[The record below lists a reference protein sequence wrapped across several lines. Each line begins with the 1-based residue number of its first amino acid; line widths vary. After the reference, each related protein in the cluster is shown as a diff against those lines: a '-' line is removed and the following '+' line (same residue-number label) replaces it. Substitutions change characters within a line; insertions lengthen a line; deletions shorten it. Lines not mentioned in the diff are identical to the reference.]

1 MYSLCVSAALRETFF
16 AIESSAIMTNRKPTL
31 VEQYQILVIIWAS
44 LLVSQVLFVVML
56 FVIKPELF
64 RFEFTQSPLAP
75 SWPMILAFAVA
86 ALTCFL
92 LSFSFKKRFI
102 ERAAAEQK
110 PELMQNGMIMALALC
125 EASSL
130 IGLCLAFAFDY
141 QYFFFWFAVGIL
153 GILLHYPKQDD
164 LLAAG
169 YKK

>member
-1 MYSLCVSAALRETFF
+1 M
-16 AIESSAIMTNRKPTL
+16 NNKKPTL

-56 FVIKPELF
+56 FVIKSELF

-86 ALTCFL
+86 ALTCFF

-153 GILLHYPKQDD
+153 GILLHYPKQGD

>member
-1 MYSLCVSAALRETFF
+1 
-16 AIESSAIMTNRKPTL
+16 MTNKKPTL

-56 FVIKPELF
+56 FVIKPDLF
-64 RFEFTQSPLAP
+64 RFDFTQSPLAP

-86 ALTCFL
+86 AVTCFL
-92 LSFSFKKRFI
+92 LSFAFKKRFI
-102 ERAAAEQK
+102 DRAFAEKK
-110 PELMQNGMIMALALC
+110 PELMQNGMIIALALC
-125 EASSL
+125 EGCTL

-141 QYFFFWFAVGIL
+141 QYFFFWFALGIVGIL
-153 GILLHYPKQDD
+153 AHFPKQDD